1 MSHSVRVRV
10 QGREYNLRS
19 QQAPEQ
25 VQEIAAFVEK
35 QLAEIARGGSVDSQ
49 DLLALALLNL
59 AGQYLQLRDSA
70 GRTDPARERRLE
82 QLLQKLENG
91 IELS

>member
-49 DLLALALLNL
+49 DHLALALLNL

-70 GRTDPARERRLE
+70 GRIDPARERRLE
-82 QLLQKLENG
+82 QLLRKLENG